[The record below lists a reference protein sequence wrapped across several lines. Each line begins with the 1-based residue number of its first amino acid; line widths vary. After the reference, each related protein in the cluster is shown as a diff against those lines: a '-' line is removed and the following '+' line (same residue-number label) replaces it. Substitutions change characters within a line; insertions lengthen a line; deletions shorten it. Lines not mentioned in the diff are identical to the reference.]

1 MLLVGRIPS
10 AYPIC
15 GSLRSWFWKRSTAM
29 RQELKERLAPLGP
42 IRDIDRVSSGSP
54 ADVVLRPA
62 DGLPKVNTIAA
73 TLALAR
79 RHMTLAEAK
88 TAIERMVENGEAVVH
103 VPTVESEAAA
113 GTQVDQVIGIVNGD
127 LILES
132 DVDEERRFSAFQP
145 YRDPKGKFS
154 REQAVERLVDRTL
167 ILQQSKLQPENAV
180 TLDEAR
186 TQLTLLR
193 KDIPACRTY
202 HCETDAGWQKFVQD
216 QGFTVAGLD
225 ERWRQRMEILKFIEQ
240 RFRMGIRISPEQ
252 IKAYYD
258 KTLLPE
264 YTLQKAT
271 PPQLSTI
278 SERIQEVLL
287 QQQVGNLLA
296 DWLTALKAQGSVR
309 MMKQGEVQP

>member
-1 MLLVGRIPS
+1 MKRFENNSGRLVAKVALTVCVMLATV
-10 AYPIC
+10 
-15 GSLRSWFWKRSTAM
+15 AM
-29 RQELKERLAPLGP
+29 RAQSEKTVPTAAPKTVAP
-42 IRDIDRVSSGSP
+42 
-54 ADVVLRPA
+54 
-62 DGLPKVNTIAA
+62 
-73 TLALAR
+73 
-79 RHMTLAEAK
+79 K
-88 TAIERMVENGEAVVH
+88 TAAPKTAPGPAPTRAPSQAAVFAAAPVA
-103 VPTVESEAAA
+103 PAKTVESEAAA

-180 TLDEAR
+180 TPDEAR